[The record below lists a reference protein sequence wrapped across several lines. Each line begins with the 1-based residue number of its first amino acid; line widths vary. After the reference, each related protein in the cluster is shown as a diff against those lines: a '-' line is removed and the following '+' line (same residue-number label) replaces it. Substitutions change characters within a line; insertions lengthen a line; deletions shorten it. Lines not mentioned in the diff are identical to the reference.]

1 MTRVDQDFEEVN
13 ARLNR
18 RGKEIK
24 GLDVHVKEIMI
35 RLKEREEEAE
45 EMKDTLRSLS
55 HRVLALEDK
64 GHLDEGTSGRIMI
77 SHYSH

>member
-24 GLDVHVKEIMI
+24 GLDEHVKEIMI
-35 RLKEREEEAE
+35 RLKEREEESE

-64 GHLDEGTSGRIMI
+64 GYLDEGTSGRIMI
-77 SHYSH
+77 SHYPY